1 MDKQFHGVV
10 SKDGMGAMRFVKTH
24 LGEGDVACDKC
35 GRLVKRGEA
44 IEIWPITSDRIAHQ
58 CRRCSNG
65 AGEG

>member
-1 MDKQFHGVV
+1 MSF
-10 SKDGMGAMRFVKTH
+10 AKTH

-44 IEIWPITSDRIAHQ
+44 IEIIASDRITHQ